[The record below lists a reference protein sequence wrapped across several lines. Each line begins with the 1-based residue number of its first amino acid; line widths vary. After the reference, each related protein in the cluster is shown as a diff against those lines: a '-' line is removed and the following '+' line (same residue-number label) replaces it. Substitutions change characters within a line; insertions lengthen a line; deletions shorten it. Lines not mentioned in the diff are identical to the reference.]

1 MRITMIGSG
10 YVGLVSGACFADFG
24 HEVICVDKDEGKIA
38 ALKAGRMPI
47 YEPSLDTLVATNVA
61 AGRPTFTSDLAA
73 SVACVDAIFIAV
85 GT

>member
-1 MRITMIGSG
+1 
-10 YVGLVSGACFADFG
+10 
-24 HEVICVDKDEGKIA
+24 
-38 ALKAGRMPI
+38 MPI